1 MNDKTHN
8 ERGQITAD
16 AATVYE
22 NFFVPA
28 LFQPCA
34 PHMLQAIE
42 HELKTVQTAL
52 DVACGTGII
61 ARNVASNML
70 EKSQVH
76 AIDINPGM
84 LAVAK
89 GFTRDVQWK
98 QGDAQDLPYPD
109 RYFGIVTCQFGLMF
123 FPNPTL
129 ALKEMW
135 RVLNSPGK
143 LAIAVWDT
151 LENNPGYAKLSEQ
164 LAELFGD
171 FALNAISA
179 PYSLGEITA
188 LRDLL
193 EAANI
198 PMAHIETVKIQARF
212 QSINDWMRTEI
223 YGWTLADQIDDTQF
237 AQLLEAANTKLSH
250 FVMPD
255 GTVQFE
261 NAVHIISVVK

>member
-1 MNDKTHN
+1 M
-8 ERGQITAD
+8 
-16 AATVYE
+16 Y
-22 NFFVPA
+22 
-28 LFQPCA
+28 A
-34 PHMLQAIE
+34 P
-42 HELKTVQTAL
+42 
-52 DVACGTGII
+52 
-61 ARNVASNML
+61 
-70 EKSQVH
+70 
-76 AIDINPGM
+76 
-84 LAVAK
+84 
-89 GFTRDVQWK
+89 
-98 QGDAQDLPYPD
+98 
-109 RYFGIVTCQFGLMF
+109 F

>member
-1 MNDKTHN
+1 MNDMTQN
-8 ERGQITAD
+8 ERGQVTSD

-28 LFQPCA
+28 LFQPCV
-34 PHMLQAIE
+34 PHLLQAIE
-42 HELKTVQTAL
+42 PELKTSLGAL

-61 ARNVASNML
+61 ARNLADNML
-70 EKSQVH
+70 EKREVH

-89 GFTRDVQWK
+89 GIAHDVQWK
-98 QGDAQDLPYPD
+98 EGDAQDLPYPD
-109 RYFGIVTCQFGLMF
+109 KHFDIVACQFGLMF
-123 FPNPTL
+123 FPDPVL

-135 RVLNSPGK
+135 RVLNTPGK

-151 LENNPGYAKLSEQ
+151 LDNNPGYAKLSDQ

-188 LRDLL
+188 LRGLF
-193 EAANI
+193 ESANI
-198 PMAHIETVKIQARF
+198 PVAHIKTVKTQARF
-212 QSINDWMRTEI
+212 QSIDDWMRTEI

-237 AQLLEAANTKLSH
+237 AQLLEAANTQLNR
-250 FVMPD
+250 FVMSD
-255 GTVQFE
+255 ATVQFE
-261 NAVHIISVVK
+261 NSVHIISAVK